1 VLQCLVNKGLLTEEK
16 HEGRDSTYWK
26 TAKLYAI
33 CPQIV
38 DVVLP
43 EIDSLVEEYDRQH
56 PS

>member
-1 VLQCLVNKGLLTEEK
+1 MLQCLVNKGLLTEEK